1 MFFLTEPA
9 LSSRLALL
17 LDSGTGS
24 ATRHQAFDQT
34 WLALCADNRR
44 PDLLHFY
51 RNHPC
56 ASVGRFQAIDRE
68 LRLAHCAARGIE
80 VVRRITGGGALYLDP
95 QQLGFTLVLGNAGK
109 SLESG
114 LKTACTAIIAAL
126 SEFGLEAGFKFPND
140 VEIKGRK
147 IASVFA
153 VVERGVLLL
162 HGILLIDMDI
172 RGMLEALR
180 VPTEKLSPDG
190 LSAARDRFAPFRAF
204 CPGVTDPALRQALE
218 AQLARAFALTLR
230 PAHPDEADL
239 PEDAAPATL
248 PAHAIDWSGQDENW
262 LEALW
267 KTPAGVLLRVR
278 ASFTPKRN
286 VGCIEFATDCQAAD
300 TGFIAVLQQT
310 LCGIPAEH
318 LDEAI
323 RHRVGNDTGDLP
335 GVGMEDFSGLARTLL
350 DKHGGCETLG
360 LTRRQASRLMIHS
373 PGKAAPGNILERA
386 SVMLVPYCAKPA
398 WCEWRH
404 QDDCTECGLCE
415 VGEAYRL
422 GRERGMAVKTIIRY
436 EHLVET
442 LKEMQKGGASAYVG
456 MCCSHFFIKRHRAFS
471 EAGMDALLMDIDG
484 ANCYELKQEH
494 QAYAGTF
501 QAEAFLDE
509 PLLQRIM
516 EFVPGAGGND
526 KGQKPEI
533 SQGEP

>member
-1 MFFLTEPA
+1 MFSLTEPG
-9 LSSRLALL
+9 LNSRLALL

-44 PDLLHFY
+44 PGLLHFY
-51 RNHPC
+51 RTPPC

-68 LRLAHCAARGIE
+68 LRLDHCAALGIE
-80 VVRRITGGGALYLDP
+80 LVRRATGGGALYLDP
-95 QQLGFTLVLGNAGK
+95 QQLGFTLVLGNANN

-114 LKTACTAIIAAL
+114 LKTACAAIIAAL

-140 VEIKGRK
+140 VEIGGRK

-153 VVERGVLLL
+153 IVERGVLLL
-162 HGILLIDMDI
+162 HGTLLIDMDI
-172 RGMLEALR
+172 RAMLEALR

-190 LSAARDRFAPFRAF
+190 LSAARDRFAPFRAL
-204 CPGVTDPALRQALE
+204 CPGVTDQPLQQALE
-218 AQLARAFALTLR
+218 AQMAQAFALTLR
-230 PAHPDEADL
+230 PVHPDEAEL
-239 PEDAAPATL
+239 SEDAVPATL

-278 ASFTPKRN
+278 ASFTPEGN
-286 VGCIEFATDCQAAD
+286 VGRIEFATDGQVSD
-300 TGFIAVLQQT
+300 TGFIAELQQT

-318 LDEAI
+318 LEEAVCRFI
-323 RHRVGNDTGDLP
+323 RNDAGDLP
-335 GVGMEDFSGLARTLL
+335 GVGVEDFSGLARTLL
-350 DKHGGCETLG
+350 DKHRGCETLG
-360 LTRRQASRLMIHS
+360 LTRQQASRLMLHS

-404 QDDCTECGLCE
+404 QDDCIECGLCD

-422 GRERGMAVKTIIRY
+422 GRERGMAVKTIVRY

-442 LKEMQKGGASAYVG
+442 LKEIRAGGASAYVG

-484 ANCYELKQEH
+484 ANCYELRQEH

-516 EFVPGAGGND
+516 KFVPGADG
-526 KGQKPEI
+526 KG
-533 SQGEP
+533 